1 MPEEIH
7 HHHYH
12 HRWGGGCLLDA
23 LIVFLVLAAIGGITS
38 QSDGSGIQ
46 AALGVCLVGYVIYR
60 IIATRGRDDSAD
72 PE

>member
-1 MPEEIH
+1 MPEEVH

-12 HRWGGGCLLDA
+12 YRRGGGCLLDA

-46 AALGVCLVGYVIYR
+46 AVLGVCLVGYVIYR
-60 IIATRGRDDSAD
+60 FFAATGRDDSTD